1 MAFCRLVDSFQNDP
15 PKLME
20 IASPEL
26 LTNLQ
31 QLVSFDFLLHIFLK
45 ISFMLLLIYFKNFI
59 NIMSTKFELQLV
71 ESPPVISTST
81 FISVLRMLT
90 IMCSACPELALTLL
104 KQNIADTLC
113 YLFTGSAEKN
123 THFEVSRNIKK

>member
-1 MAFCRLVDSFQNDP
+1 
-15 PKLME
+15 
-20 IASPEL
+20 
-26 LTNLQ
+26 
-31 QLVSFDFLLHIFLK
+31 
-45 ISFMLLLIYFKNFI
+45 MLLWTKSTFLIL
-59 NIMSTKFELQLV
+59 LQLV

-90 IMCSACPELALTLL
+90 IMCSACPDLALTLL

-123 THFEVSRNIKK
+123 THFEVSTLLKTQLKI